1 MAKEIYIDFIIE
13 ELEKGNVKY
22 NDVCLL
28 FCTKFDLTKQSFNK
42 YWLIAQETYSERRS
56 LINEAKLN
64 EAINKE
70 KEAVKTLLLSKVDR
84 MRIAEDIALGESF
97 ESNGKIITPTPSERM
112 KALEYLSKIDGD
124 FATTKV
130 EQTNTVIEVIR
141 RDAHSIE

>member
-22 NDVCLL
+22 NDVMLV
-28 FCTKFDLTKQSFNK
+28 FVSKFELTEQTFVR
-42 YWLIAQETYSERRS
+42 YWKKANEVYSERRS

-64 EAINKE
+64 EAINQE

-141 RDAHSIE
+141 RDADSIE

>member
-64 EAINKE
+64 EAINQE

-141 RDAHSIE
+141 RDADSIE

>member
-22 NDVCLL
+22 NDVMSL
-28 FCTKFDLTKQSFNK
+28 FVAKWQLSERQFTR
-42 YWLIAQETYSERRS
+42 YWNVANEVYSERRS

-64 EAINKE
+64 ETINQE

-141 RDAHSIE
+141 RDADSIE